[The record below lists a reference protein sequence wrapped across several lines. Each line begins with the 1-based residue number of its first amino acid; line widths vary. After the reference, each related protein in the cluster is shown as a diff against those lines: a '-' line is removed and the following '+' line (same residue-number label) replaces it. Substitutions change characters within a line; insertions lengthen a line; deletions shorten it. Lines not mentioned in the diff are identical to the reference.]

1 MNRYIFI
8 ILLFGL
14 SCGQKENQEQKG
26 TTEEK
31 TETLVAARVKL
42 ESFNDIDGT
51 RTKLST
57 VGIGELGKWRDDEM
71 GGFMSITNYYTFGEN
86 ELNNLAYYLESDN
99 SDYVTTLKLVLNI
112 NNKSEKG
119 QALNKL
125 TEVAEKTF
133 KVLNLDFPGELQKA
147 IKKEKPLII
156 DGDNFT
162 SELKLEK
169 SKIDTWTIKITTKK

>member
-1 MNRYIFI
+1 
-8 ILLFGL
+8 
-14 SCGQKENQEQKG
+14 
-26 TTEEK
+26 
-31 TETLVAARVKL
+31 
-42 ESFNDIDGT
+42 
-51 RTKLST
+51 
-57 VGIGELGKWRDDEM
+57 
-71 GGFMSITNYYTFGEN
+71 MSITNYYTFGEN